1 MKLHFTRRAASIF
14 IMIVVLFLSV
24 TAAAAPSDYN
34 KDAPANLQADY
45 LYGESTVLLDGDTR
59 EVLFSKNSRVRMY
72 PASTTK
78 IMTLLLAVESGVSFD
93 TAVTIPAAAGD
104 IPSDSSLV
112 PVYEGEVTTFGDL
125 LYGMSSFSFFKEK
138 AFGQK

>member
-78 IMTLLLAVESGVSFD
+78 IMTALVALEHKDCSEEVE
-93 TAVTIPAAAGD
+93 
-104 IPSDSSLV
+104 IPSECVGL
-112 PVYEGEVTTFGDL
+112 EGGGRAGV
-125 LYGMSSFSFFKEK
+125 
-138 AFGQK
+138 Q